1 MKVGERLNN
10 IINHL
15 NHNISS
21 FSKSIGLS
29 NNVTLMRNVKGDST
43 PSFSTLQKIKASY
56 PEINIEWLI
65 SGEGEM
71 IKESSKNNE
80 WFQNALEKAQRDI
93 EWHKELIST
102 LQRALDNQ
110 TRLINNEKDVEEI
123 LEK

>member
-1 MKVGERLNN
+1 MKVGERLKN

-15 NHNISS
+15 NHNTTS

-29 NNVTLMRNVKGDST
+29 NNVTLMRIVKGDST

-65 SGEGEM
+65 TGEGEM
-71 IKESSKNNE
+71 LKESSKSNE
-80 WFQNALEKAQRDI
+80 WFQNALERAQKDI
-93 EWHKELIST
+93 EWHKELITT

-110 TRLINNEKDVEEI
+110 SRLITRKEDIEKIID
-123 LEK
+123 